1 MFKETFREN
10 SLQNYGVNLLQ
21 IRKIIFIN
29 IFLILFSTAGLYAQ
43 NYDIDYYGVVSK
55 EIDTNMAKM
64 TSDLYYTQLSE
75 INNFNITDKRTDFLS
90 SVAPDNSTFSDNKLS
105 FFTTI
110 EKDKNSDSWITTYH
124 VIDKFNNEE
133 HTKQKKYD
141 SFYKILMESK
151 NILKETIKNLIEND
165 VSPDPLQKPSVK
177 NDSFPGESVQ
187 LTSTESL
194 SGTWTGE
201 ENINKIVI
209 LRGGRGFVI
218 FKNGASMN
226 VTVTLSEENP
236 SDIIIIQNGR
246 ANASFYPELPRN
258 MALKAALD
266 ASPIRWILKLTDS
279 NTLTGNKETL
289 LPETDGDS
297 YKIGLLKVK
306 WEKIN

>member
-1 MFKETFREN
+1 MFKEIFREN

-64 TSDLYYTQLSE
+64 TSDLYYTQLTE

-90 SVAPDNSTFSDNKLS
+90 SAAPDNSTFSDNKLS

-236 SDIIIIQNGR
+236 SDIIILQNGR

>member
-1 MFKETFREN
+1 
-10 SLQNYGVNLLQ
+10 
-21 IRKIIFIN
+21 
-29 IFLILFSTAGLYAQ
+29 
-43 NYDIDYYGVVSK
+43 
-55 EIDTNMAKM
+55 
-64 TSDLYYTQLSE
+64 
-75 INNFNITDKRTDFLS
+75 
-90 SVAPDNSTFSDNKLS
+90 
-105 FFTTI
+105 
-110 EKDKNSDSWITTYH
+110 
-124 VIDKFNNEE
+124 
-133 HTKQKKYD
+133 
-141 SFYKILMESK
+141 MESK

-236 SDIIIIQNGR
+236 SDIIILQNGR

>member
-1 MFKETFREN
+1 MFKEIFREN

-177 NDSFPGESVQ
+177 NDTFPGESVQ

>member
-1 MFKETFREN
+1 MFKEIFREN

>member
-1 MFKETFREN
+1 MFKEIFREN
-10 SLQNYGVNLLQ
+10 SLQNYGDNLLQ

>member
-1 MFKETFREN
+1 MFKEIFREN

-29 IFLILFSTAGLYAQ
+29 IFLILFSKAGLYAQ

-110 EKDKNSDSWITTYH
+110 EKDRNSDSWITTYH

-177 NDSFPGESVQ
+177 NDTFPGESVQ

>member
-1 MFKETFREN
+1 MFKEIFREN

-236 SDIIIIQNGR
+236 SDIIILQNGR